1 MHEILVVSLR
11 WFHIASVATLIG
23 GLLYGRVA
31 LARAADVFA
40 PESRSALEERA
51 AAAFRPLVYAAVTA
65 LIVSGVYNI
74 FANPGHS
81 PRYHMLLGIKLL
93 LVAHVFA
100 VSLLLVRRDRPGRAR
115 LMASGAVSGL
125 IIIAISAYLRRIF

>member
-1 MHEILVVSLR
+1 MHEVLVVALR
-11 WFHIASVATLIG
+11 WFHIASVATLVG
-23 GLLYGRVA
+23 GLLYGRLVLRRGA
-31 LARAADVFA
+31 ELFGSD
-40 PESRSALEERA
+40 SRNSFEERA
-51 AAAFRPLVYAAVTA
+51 AASFRPLVYAAVVA

-100 VSLLLVRRDRPGRAR
+100 VSLLAVRRDRPGRAH
-115 LMASGAVSGL
+115 LMASGAVSGF

>member
-1 MHEILVVSLR
+1 MHEVLIVALR
-11 WFHIASVATLIG
+11 WFHITSVATLIG
-23 GLLYGRVA
+23 GLIYGRLV
-31 LARAADVFA
+31 LARGAELFA
-40 PESRSALEERA
+40 SDSHNAFEERA
-51 AAAFRPLVYAAVTA
+51 AAAFRPLVYAAVSA

-100 VSLLLVRRDRPGRAR
+100 VSLLAVRPDRPGRAR
-115 LMASGAVSGL
+115 LMASGAISGL

>member
-1 MHEILVVSLR
+1 MHEVLNVVIR
-11 WFHIASVATLIG
+11 WFHITSVATLIG
-23 GLLYGRVA
+23 GLIYGRLV
-31 LARAADVFA
+31 LARAAELFA
-40 PESRSALEERA
+40 ADSHSAFEERA
-51 AAAFRPLVYAAVTA
+51 AGAFRPLVYAAVIA

-100 VSLLLVRRDRPGRAR
+100 VSLLLVRRDRPHRAR
-115 LMASGAVSGL
+115 LMASGTISGL